1 MGSDITRLHHVGHV
15 VGDLPSALERYRRL
29 GFVVAPPSYPAMVR
43 GEGGEPEPFG
53 AANTHADFADGFL
66 ELATPVREGDALP
79 PDANVVPLAAPPEV
93 LPVIVER
100 IATTSANLAAC
111 LDRFEGLHILM
122 FSSPD
127 IDAVATRLTAS
138 EVGHGGVNTV
148 RRPVETEAGTVAET
162 VRYLEIDGA
171 GARQGSVEEGRV
183 GVVADLDGEIQ
194 GGRSSAHP
202 NGAIALTE
210 AVLCVADDEL
220 AAVVARYE
228 RYLGAPVRPD
238 GPVWAFDL
246 DAGRLTLV
254 PASRLE
260 ELLPGERPAVLPAMV
275 ACAVGVRDVFAT
287 EEFLRG
293 KGFSL
298 GRTADGAP
306 FVPSAEALGAAIVFR
321 SV

>member
-1 MGSDITRLHHVGHV
+1 MGSDIARLHHVGHV

-29 GFVVAPPSYPAMVR
+29 GFVVAPPSYPAMAR
-43 GEGGEPEPFG
+43 GEDGEPEPFG

-79 PDANVVPLAAPPEV
+79 PDANVFALTAPPEG
-93 LPVIVER
+93 LPLLVER

-162 VRYLEIDGA
+162 VRYLEIDGV
-171 GARQGSVEEGRV
+171 GMRHGSVEEGRV

-194 GGRSSAHP
+194 GARSSEHP
-202 NGAIALTE
+202 NGAIALVE

-220 AAVVARYE
+220 TTVVARYE
-228 RYLGAPVRPD
+228 RYFGLLVRSD
-238 GPVWAFDL
+238 GPAWAFDL
-246 DAGRLTLV
+246 EAGRLTLV

-260 ELLPGERPAVLPAMV
+260 ELLPAMV